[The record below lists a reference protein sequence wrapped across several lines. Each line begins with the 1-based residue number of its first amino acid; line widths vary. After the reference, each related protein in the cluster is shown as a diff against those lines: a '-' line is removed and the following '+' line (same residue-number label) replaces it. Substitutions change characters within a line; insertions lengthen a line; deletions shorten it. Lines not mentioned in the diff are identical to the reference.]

1 MNERRLL
8 KRNLVNPAAKG
19 KNLAVLF
26 IANFS
31 ILFVGMGLFPI
42 LPLYASQYEASP
54 SQVGIYLAI
63 TYIAITLGSL
73 TAGWLNGHISGKVT
87 MLTAGALGAP
97 AVLLLGQASTLWQ
110 VMALTAVIWF
120 TGGVG
125 LSSISM
131 FAAANAKAEERGKWF
146 GLISLTNPLGAI
158 LGSMAVGYLIEHH
171 SFGVMHAWLA
181 IEYALWPVMASLIK
195 GESTFEKPAS
205 TSGSSGAI
213 AVGKPIFLLMTAA
226 LLAAFTVSIARMG
239 LSLEMKAQNFSA
251 GEISNANVI
260 GGLVTIPIILSM
272 GMLSDRLGR
281 RLFLVVGM
289 LVSAS
294 SAVLLGAA
302 NQLWQFWMISAAV
315 LAARS
320 INPSLA
326 SALAVDILTP
336 GALNQG
342 LARLN
347 AINWVAG
354 IIGFA
359 GAGYL
364 MESLGTA
371 ALFRIAAGASFSAAA
386 LVGMLFLLRKQT
398 HSAPST
404 VLSAAPCA

>member
-1 MNERRLL
+1 MDERRLL
-8 KRNLVNPAAKG
+8 RKDLMNPAAKR

-31 ILFVGMGLFPI
+31 ILFVGMALFPI
-42 LPLYASQYEASP
+42 LPLYASKYGATP

-73 TAGWLNGHISGKVT
+73 TAGWLNGRISGRII
-87 MLTAGALGAP
+87 MLTAGGLGAP
-97 AVLLLGQASTLWQ
+97 AVFLLGQASTLWQ

-131 FAAANAKAEERGKWF
+131 FAAASAEANERGKWF

-158 LGSMAVGYLIEHH
+158 LGSMAVGYLVERYDY
-171 SFGVMHAWLA
+171 GVMHAWLA
-181 IEYALWPVMASLIK
+181 VEYALWPMMALLIK
-195 GESTFEKPAS
+195 GKLTVEKPAANS
-205 TSGSSGAI
+205 SGSVAASS
-213 AVGKPIFLLMTAA
+213 GKPIFLLMSAA
-226 LLAAFTVSIARMG
+226 LLAAFTVSVARMG
-239 LSLEMKAQNFSA
+239 LSMEMKAQYLSA

-281 RLFLVVGM
+281 RLFLIVGM
-289 LVSAS
+289 MVSAS
-294 SAVLLGAA
+294 SAALLGAA
-302 NQLWQFWMISAAV
+302 NQLWQFWMISAAI

-326 SALAVDILTP
+326 SALAVDILAP
-336 GALNQG
+336 GALNKG

-347 AINWVAG
+347 AVTWIAG

-364 MESLGTA
+364 MENLGA
-371 ALFRIAAGASFSAAA
+371 ATLFHLAAGASFSAAA
-386 LVGMLFLLRKQT
+386 LVGMMFLIKKQT
-398 HSAPST
+398 VNKPALTP
-404 VLSAAPCA
+404 APCA

>member
-1 MNERRLL
+1 M
-8 KRNLVNPAAKG
+8 KTTTKTKNLV
-19 KNLAVLF
+19 VLF

-42 LPLYASQYEASP
+42 LPLYASQYGASP
-54 SQVGIYLAI
+54 TEVGIYLAI

-73 TAGWLNGHISGKVT
+73 TAGWLIGRVSGRVA
-87 MLTAGALGAP
+87 MLSAGALGAP
-97 AVLLLGQASTLWQ
+97 AVFLLGQASTLWQ

-131 FAAANAKAEERGKWF
+131 FAAASAEANERGKWF

-158 LGSMAVGYLIEHH
+158 LGSMAVGYLVEQHGY
-171 SFGVMHAWLA
+171 GVMHTWLA
-181 IEYALWPVMASLIK
+181 AEYALWPVMALLIQGK
-195 GESTFEKPAS
+195 ITVEKTLAKPS
-205 TSGSSGAI
+205 QSGVAI
-213 AVGKPIFLLMTAA
+213 SGKPIFLLMSAA
-226 LLAAFTVSIARMG
+226 LLTAFTVSVARMG

-251 GEISNANVI
+251 SEISNANVI
-260 GGLVTIPIILSM
+260 GGVVTIPIILSM

-281 RLFLVVGM
+281 RLFLIVGM
-289 LVSAS
+289 MVSAS
-294 SAVLLGAA
+294 SAVLLGVA
-302 NQLWQFWMISAAV
+302 NHLWQFWMISAAV

-326 SALAVDILTP
+326 SALAVDILAP
-336 GALNQG
+336 GALNKG

-347 AINWVAG
+347 AINWIAG

-364 MESLGTA
+364 MENLGTA
-371 ALFRIAAGASFSAAA
+371 ALFHMAAGASFSAAA
-386 LVGMLFLLRKQT
+386 LVGMMFLIKKQT
-398 HSAPST
+398 VSKPALTP
-404 VLSAAPCA
+404 APCA